1 MSNKIFVLNI
11 LFSILETLICAL
23 VICVFAYMAYHF
35 SKWWI
40 SLFNIVPLL
49 GYNGWKMIAEE
60 RERGEESEN
69 G

>member
-23 VICVFAYMAYHF
+23 VIGVFAYMAYHF
-35 SKWWI
+35 EKWWI
-40 SLFNIVPLL
+40 SLFNIIPLL

-60 RERGEESEN
+60 RDSK
-69 G
+69 